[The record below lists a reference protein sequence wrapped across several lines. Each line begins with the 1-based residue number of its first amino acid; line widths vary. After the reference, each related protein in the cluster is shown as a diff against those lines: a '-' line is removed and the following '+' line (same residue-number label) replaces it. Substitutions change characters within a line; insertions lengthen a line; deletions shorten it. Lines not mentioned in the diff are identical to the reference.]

1 MPSSARLVAALKRFH
16 AALASLETATG
27 QLAET
32 DLEGQRLRDTIASMR
47 RELETSMTRTQ
58 VLEQVTADVAT
69 RLGKAG
75 TTLRRLLD
83 VRDPSGV

>member
-1 MPSSARLVAALKRFH
+1 MPSSARLVAALTRFQ

-27 QLAET
+27 QRGDC
-32 DLEGQRLRDTIASMR
+32 DLEGQRLRDTIAAMQ

-58 VLEQVTADVAT
+58 VLEQATADVAA

-75 TTLRRLLD
+75 STLRRLLD
-83 VRDPSGV
+83 VSDPGGT